1 MKQLVMTLAA
11 ALFATALMAEVV
23 SGNVVGYN
31 TVTLKQGFN
40 MLACNF
46 DQVGIGTNTLD
57 KVIPGTLTGLVA
69 GNNVGTADNIMV
81 FDPTPGVQSY
91 TTYFL
96 WYTTKAAL
104 QTYNYKWVLNSATP
118 AGVALKSGDA
128 FWYRSKSTTNIAIN
142 VACAGEVPTVNKDIT
157 IRPGFNMIAGNYS
170 ADWSPNDK
178 GAAFWQT
185 SGAVAGNN
193 VGTADNIMVFDP
205 TPGVQSYT
213 TYFLW
218 YTTKAALQT
227 YNYNWVINSA
237 TPAPTNFVKLGQ
249 GVWYRAKMPSGS
261 FVIPVTAP
269 YSL

>member
-31 TVTLKQGFN
+31 TVTLKKGFN

-69 GNNVGTADNIMV
+69 GNTVGSADNVMV
-81 FDPTPGVQSY
+81 FDPVNQVY
-91 TTYFL
+91 ATYFL
-96 WYTTKAAL
+96 WYTTKAA
-104 QTYNYKWVLNSATP
+104 QSTYNYKWVLGLNIP
-118 AGVALKSGDA
+118 AQVALISGDA
-128 FWYRSKSTTNIAIN
+128 FWYRSKSPTNISVNATF
-142 VACAGEVPTVNKDIT
+142 AGQVPTVNKDIT

-170 ADWSPNDK
+170 ANWSPNDK

-185 SGAVAGNN
+185 CGAVPGNT

-205 TPGVQSYT
+205 VNQVYA

-218 YTTKAALQT
+218 YTTKAAQST
-227 YNYNWVINSA
+227 YNYNWVSGLNN
-237 TPAPTNFVKLGQ
+237 PAPTNFVKLGE